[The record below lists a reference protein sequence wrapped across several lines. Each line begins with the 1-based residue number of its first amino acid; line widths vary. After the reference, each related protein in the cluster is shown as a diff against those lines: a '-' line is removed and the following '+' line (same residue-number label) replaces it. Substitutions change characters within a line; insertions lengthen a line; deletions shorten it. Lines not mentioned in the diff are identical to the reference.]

1 MGEAAALVSA
11 LSWATAGV
19 AVTSLSA
26 RLPAAALSAL
36 QMVVASV
43 ALLAVLMISDSASE
57 FGEAGTLTLLGVAGS
72 AVVGL
77 TLADPIYVRALSIMG
92 MQRTYPVTVG
102 LFIVLTAAAGVLI
115 LDEEFTVGLLT
126 GGVLIGLGCYLIVV
140 PGGKQ
145 HPAEKIGSPLAAPTI
160 GPSPAA
166 VPSQRH
172 KHRFEG
178 YVMLGLAPLLWAI
191 ATVWLASARGELSPI
206 AASALR
212 MPVGAGLLVLFL
224 LSTRPRDLQR
234 AAANRRDL
242 VMIAGAGLGGMAV
255 GSLLYVYALMEAG
268 VARAAVLSA
277 SSPLFVIPLAMLFLD
292 EILTRRILMGTA
304 ISVTGIVLV
313 ITL

>member
-1 MGEAAALVSA
+1 MGEAAALASA

-19 AVTSLSA
+19 AVTSLST

-36 QMVVASV
+36 QMVVASA
-43 ALLAVLMISDSASE
+43 ALLVMLMVSNSAAEFSE
-57 FGEAGTLTLLGVAGS
+57 AETLTLLGVAGS

-77 TLADPIYVRALSIMG
+77 TLADPTYVRALSIMG

-115 LDEEFTVGLLT
+115 LDEKFTVGLLA

-140 PGGKQ
+140 PRGKQ
-145 HPAEKIGSPLAAPTI
+145 HPAEETSSPLVA
-160 GPSPAA
+160 PAA
-166 VPSQRH
+166 EPPQLH
-172 KHRFEG
+172 EHRFEG
-178 YVMLGLAPLLWAI
+178 YVMLGLAPLLWAT

-212 MPVGAGLLVLFL
+212 MPVGAGLLMLFL
-224 LSTRPRDLQR
+224 LSVRPHDLQR

-242 VMIAGAGLGGMAV
+242 VMIAGAGLVGMAG

-268 VARAAVLSA
+268 AARAAVLSA
-277 SSPLFVIPLAMLFLD
+277 SSPLFVIPLSMLFLN

>member
-1 MGEAAALVSA
+1 MGEAAALASA
-11 LSWATAGV
+11 LSWAVAGV
-19 AVTSLSA
+19 AVTSLST

-36 QMVVASV
+36 QMVIASA
-43 ALLAVLMISDSASE
+43 ALLVILMVSNSAAE
-57 FGEAGTLTLLGVAGS
+57 FGEAETLTLLGVAGS
-72 AVVGL
+72 AIVGL
-77 TLADPIYVRALSIMG
+77 SLADPIYVRALSIMG

-115 LDEEFTVGLLT
+115 LDEEFTVGLLA
-126 GGVLIGLGCYLIVV
+126 GGVLIGLGCYLIVI
-140 PGGKQ
+140 PRGKQ
-145 HPAEKIGSPLAAPTI
+145 RPAEELSSPLAAP
-160 GPSPAA
+160 AA
-166 VPSQRH
+166 APRQLH
-172 KHRFEG
+172 EHRLEG
-178 YVMLGLAPLLWAI
+178 YVMLGLAPLLWAT

-212 MPVGAGLLVLFL
+212 MPVGAGLLMLFL
-224 LSTRPRDLQR
+224 LSVRPHDLKR

-242 VMIAGAGLGGMAV
+242 VMIAGAGLVGMAG

-268 VARAAVLSA
+268 AARAAVLSA
-277 SSPLFVIPLAMLFLD
+277 SSPLFVIPLSMLFLN